1 MFNLL
6 LNVRKPNSW
15 RHTVILNVLLLYVSS
30 GDLGRKQER
39 RKEKVTE
46 RKGDFLGGRAC
57 SPKVTWGSVHE
68 LA

>member
-30 GDLGRKQER
+30 GDLGRNQER

-46 RKGDFLGGRAC
+46 KGRLLGRWSIG
-57 SPKVTWGSVHE
+57 PGKQT
-68 LA
+68 